1 MRLETREQAKNRARR
16 APIRAVESLYRRIFR
31 RAIPRGFF
39 TKTLGF
45 IDVAAVLREFPQPF
59 DPNREF
65 NDRHWIELLHSLRTG
80 YEDIIAAVAT
90 TEDRNRGF
98 IRKMAEPGRPVTLD
112 EYLRTVTGEAIKG
125 ISEAIRAAIAQIME
139 LSGPLT
145 RQKQQQIRQLV
156 GLSRGQQGQIV
167 NRFLALGIQV
177 TAEGL
182 REFEQ
187 QASRLSEVRIRA
199 IARTEAT
206 GIRNRGL
213 LQSWVDAQARG
224 DIDSGFRK
232 MWVSLNDE
240 RISDICVELDAQRV
254 PLDQQFQ
261 SSEGSFFA
269 PPAHV
274 NCRSTM
280 VLTEGEIDA

>member
-16 APIRAVESLYRRIFR
+16 APIRAVESLYKRIFR

-45 IDVAAVLREFPQPF
+45 IDAAAVLREFPQPF

-65 NDRHWIELLHSLRTG
+65 NDRHWIELLQSLRTG

-90 TEDRNRGF
+90 TEDRSRGF
-98 IRKMAEPGRPVTLD
+98 IRKMADSGRPVTLD
-112 EYLRTVTGEAIKG
+112 EYLNQTTGEAIKG
-125 ISEAIRAAIAQIME
+125 ISEDTRAAIAQAME
-139 LSGPLT
+139 PSGPLT

-156 GLSRGQQGQIV
+156 GLTPAQQGRIADQSE
-167 NRFLALGIQV
+167 NAGDFERRAIQ
-177 TAEGL
+177 A
-182 REFEQ
+182 RD
-187 QASRLSEVRIRA
+187 VRAAA

-213 LQSWVDAQARG
+213 NQSWTEAQARG
-224 DIDSGFRK
+224 DIDASARK
-232 MWVSLNDE
+232 EWVAVGDE
-240 RISDICVELDAQRV
+240 RQSDICEELNGQAV

-261 SSEGSFFA
+261 SSEGAFFA

-280 VLTEGEIDA
+280 VLIGGE